1 MLVETTH
8 PRTGNAKV
16 VEMTKEEY
24 DAIKILS
31 PFSVRIV
38 NKTVVLRINAVG
50 TSLCVAAES
59 IPDYWTHPQIL
70 KKAGELLRLPRI
82 KENVERWHISN
93 VDVFTYDTKA
103 NDIAE
108 NVPVSVL
115 VEYR

>member
-16 VEMTKEEY
+16 VEMTKDEY

-31 PFSVRIV
+31 PYSVRIV
-38 NKTVVLRINAVG
+38 NKTVVLRINAAG
-50 TSLCVAAES
+50 SSLSIAAET

-82 KENVERWHISN
+82 KENVERLNVAN

-103 NDIAE
+103 NDIAA

-115 VEYR
+115 VDYR